1 LSSQHKRKRD
11 VVRFSAEDLEN
22 VKSKI
27 AFYTS
32 SINLFLTTL
41 GTSSLGRI
49 EKKLDEIV
57 DEIRRG
63 DRDQSIVALQPSNL
77 SGVDIRWDALK
88 DNLVHDGFTQQDIE
102 AHKDWIR
109 ERLQQIVQNQLGEK
123 ADRRAEIER
132 RCLQLD
138 PPILPSAL
146 VYMSSFHGAL
156 QVPGTLNEGA
166 WDVLRPRLLA
176 QKEAAE
182 KREQADREQ
191 VQRLLEQRRQHS
203 MSGNIT
209 TTPLEQSKGESSS
222 DGSSIRKK
230 RPFRNFSSGDVLQS
244 LSTQSG
250 DDVFS
255 CEPSDLRAASLEAPI
270 SEPWSAANAVSD
282 AYHISSQT
290 SPTSPFNPHSHKS
303 SFFEYSAHSPLQR
316 RASTPSLPPTEWS
329 SSAPSLRRVGS
340 DASLAG
346 SVHSDVT
353 EYDGL
358 GRVKRRT
365 ITTTYGRPEEQ
376 HSPSLSR
383 NTTGNTTQ
391 GQTYMMTFETEKG
404 PMTVPVEVDVQQAS
418 KLADEKRKRNAGAS
432 ARFRARRKD
441 KEKEFRDKIESH
453 QKTIRELQEEAQFYF
468 RERNFY
474 RDIVAGALG
483 PMQLPPRPPSPNRSP
498 LVPRHSAASNLPLDP
513 ALVSHSSDMAQLGE
527 VARNYDSLRRNDES
541 LHHAQTRYL
550 FKAMHI
556 FAKLGLID
564 KSPAMIPSPGIPRPH
579 ASTITDGGTGVGQ
592 CVGEQI
598 PAMDEAFSLIEQ
610 RGEELVRRLEN
621 TKIT

>member
-1 LSSQHKRKRD
+1 LQGKNASGEFEEVSRKVISLHVAIKELEEEAGNPDSIILRAAANKRSTLAEITKNCRNVLVQLEELLSKYKSLSSQHKRKRD
-11 VVRFSAEDLEN
+11 VIRFSAEDLEN

-77 SGVDIRWDALK
+77 PGVDIRWDALK

-109 ERLQQIVQNQLGEK
+109 ERLQQIVQNQLEEK

-146 VYMSSFHGAL
+146 VCMSSFHDAL

-191 VQRLLEQRRQHS
+191 VQHLLEQHRQHS

-230 RPFRNFSSGDVLQS
+230 RPFWNFSSGDVLQS

-250 DDVFS
+250 DDVFPW
-255 CEPSDLRAASLEAPI
+255 EPSDLRAASGEAPMN
-270 SEPWSAANAVSD
+270 EPWSAANAVSD

-303 SFFEYSAHSPLQR
+303 SFSEYSAHSPLQR
-316 RASTPSLPPTEWS
+316 RASTPPLPPTEWS

-365 ITTTYGRPEEQ
+365 ITTTYGQPEEQ

-391 GQTYMMTFETEKG
+391 DQVYMTFDTEKV
-404 PMTVPVEVDVQQAS
+404 PMIVPVEVDVHKAS
-418 KLADEKRKRNAGAS
+418 KLVDEKLKRATEAAARLGARQRKKK
-432 ARFRARRKD
+432 RKG
-441 KEKEFRDKIESH
+441 
-453 QKTIRELQEEAQFYF
+453 
-468 RERNFY
+468 N
-474 RDIVAGALG
+474 
-483 PMQLPPRPPSPNRSP
+483 
-498 LVPRHSAASNLPLDP
+498 
-513 ALVSHSSDMAQLGE
+513 
-527 VARNYDSLRRNDES
+527 
-541 LHHAQTRYL
+541 
-550 FKAMHI
+550 
-556 FAKLGLID
+556 
-564 KSPAMIPSPGIPRPH
+564 
-579 ASTITDGGTGVGQ
+579 Q
-592 CVGEQI
+592 C
-598 PAMDEAFSLIEQ
+598 
-610 RGEELVRRLEN
+610 
-621 TKIT
+621 